1 MARPGNTSPS
11 LLDPAAIARAES
23 LGFAARL
30 LVEGYM
36 SGEHRSPYHGFAIE
50 FAQHREYSHGDDTR
64 HLDWKVL
71 GRTDRYYIKQYEQ
84 ETNFVAHLLV
94 DGSSS
99 MRYASGK
106 LSKFDYARVMA
117 ACLAYLVLHQR
128 DAVSLELFDRSVREQ
143 VPRTNNLAS
152 IHNIIHR
159 LSAFEPNDG
168 SSIAPVLHNLA
179 VRLRRRGI
187 VILISDLLDDEEAIL
202 DGIRHIRFGGSE
214 VIVLQT
220 LDPAEIDFPFRGV
233 VEFEGLEQEGRITT
247 RPDEIRKSYLAEFG
261 AFRRRIVEGC
271 ERNGCHH
278 LLVNTAHPWEEVLG
292 GYLAFRRRVS

>member
-1 MARPGNTSPS
+1 MARGEKISPD
-11 LLDPAAIARAES
+11 LLDASAIAKAES

-36 SGEHRSPYHGFAIE
+36 AGEHRSPYHGFAIE

-94 DGSSS
+94 DGSAS
-99 MRYASGK
+99 MLYGSGN
-106 LSKFDYARVMA
+106 LTKFDYARVMA
-117 ACLAYLVLHQR
+117 ACFAYLVLHQR
-128 DAVSLELFDRSVREQ
+128 DAVSLEIFDRETREQ
-143 VPRTNNLAS
+143 IPRTNSLAS
-152 IHNIIHR
+152 VHNVIHR
-159 LSAFEPNDG
+159 LSDFEPSEG
-168 SSIAPVLHNLA
+168 SDIATALHNLA
-179 VRLRRRGI
+179 LRLRRRGLVI
-187 VILISDLLDDEEAIL
+187 VISDLMDNEQAVL

-214 VIVLQT
+214 VIVFQT
-220 LDPAEIDFPFRGV
+220 LDPHEIEFPFRGV
-233 VEFEGLEQEGRITT
+233 VEFEGLEREPRITT
-247 RPDEIRKSYLAEFG
+247 RPDEIRKSYLEEFG

-278 LLVNTAHPWEEVLG
+278 VLVNTAHPWEEILG
-292 GYLAFRRRVS
+292 TYLAFRQRVG